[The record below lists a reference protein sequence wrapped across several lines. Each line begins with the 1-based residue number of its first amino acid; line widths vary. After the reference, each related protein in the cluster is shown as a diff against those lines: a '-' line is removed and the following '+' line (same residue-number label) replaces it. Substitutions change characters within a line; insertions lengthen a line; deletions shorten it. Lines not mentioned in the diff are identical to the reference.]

1 MTLCDITIIIPNLFS
16 ISCVRKWS
24 NIFWTLHQTLKWT
37 VWAIKI
43 LPTSAGNYFGLSTYV
58 TYIHQAFN
66 RYHRYDHTHRIWM
79 LTSQCSPSS
88 PSHMTLLAES
98 LCISER
104 STFLWKSR
112 SISVFCPDLKLRG
125 SIFSSEF
132 LLQISCKIG
141 ISYCH
146 DSSVFFGECQAD
158 ERTAFDIQGDVL
170 PQNKHMKMS
179 KLRAWKNT
187 RSLTVPYHE
196 TWILLHCTHIEVVN
210 ILFPIIFIQ
219 QIVFPKDPSFHKRN
233 CTIPRI
239 HCPHSTFHS
248 FEWQSS
254 AKTRTELRPSTIQVL
269 SHVKLKHPT
278 QTTALVPDADRPG
291 YFFGVKF
298 PHDMPS
304 NNIGESHVYYIYI
317 IYIIYTYL
325 RNQHPKVL
333 SVYSITQTW
342 RQIRHIWKWD
352 CTRHYNKLWRGL
364 ADDIP
369 KAINNWTVP
378 TFKTVWFVFDICT
391 SIQIRFSKPKT
402 RCNS

>member
-1 MTLCDITIIIPNLFS
+1 M
-16 ISCVRKWS
+16 
-24 NIFWTLHQTLKWT
+24 
-37 VWAIKI
+37 
-43 LPTSAGNYFGLSTYV
+43 
-58 TYIHQAFN
+58 
-66 RYHRYDHTHRIWM
+66 
-79 LTSQCSPSS
+79 
-88 PSHMTLLAES
+88 
-98 LCISER
+98 
-104 STFLWKSR
+104 
-112 SISVFCPDLKLRG
+112 
-125 SIFSSEF
+125 
-132 LLQISCKIG
+132 
-141 ISYCH
+141 
-146 DSSVFFGECQAD
+146 
-158 ERTAFDIQGDVL
+158 
-170 PQNKHMKMS
+170 
-179 KLRAWKNT
+179 
-187 RSLTVPYHE
+187 
-196 TWILLHCTHIEVVN
+196 
-210 ILFPIIFIQ
+210 
-219 QIVFPKDPSFHKRN
+219 DPSFHKRN

-254 AKTRTELRPSTIQVL
+254 AKTRTELRPSAIQVL

-364 ADDIP
+364 AKMIFPRQLTIGLFQHSKRFDSFLISAPLSKSGFPNLKPGVIP
-369 KAINNWTVP
+369 NRNPFAAVGGWVSTNQSRSNP
-378 TFKTVWFVFDICT
+378 R
-391 SIQIRFSKPKT
+391 S
-402 RCNS
+402 